1 MAKYDPTSKIRSP
14 FRVASWCTNL
24 IRFFLLGCVCVLQKY
39 ALVILVEFLCFKYY
53 DDTVWK
59 NYVTYKKEMKFDDF
73 VQLPAF
79 EAQKNVVLQAANILS

>member
-1 MAKYDPTSKIRSP
+1 M
-14 FRVASWCTNL
+14 
-24 IRFFLLGCVCVLQKY
+24 LQKY

-53 DDTVWK
+53 DDTVRK

-79 EAQKNVVLQAANILS
+79 KAQKKCSFTGRKHFELIH

>member
-1 MAKYDPTSKIRSP
+1 MS
-14 FRVASWCTNL
+14 
-24 IRFFLLGCVCVLQKY
+24 VCYNSIY

-53 DDTVWK
+53 DDTVRK